1 MRVWYTVSWCIWL
14 LVIFLWLLSRPVLVA
29 PCISKE
35 LLGQLCSHGLKGTKM
50 NTKTKSA
57 SQWNLSG
64 SVARWTVKG
73 AVMHAIHSGV
83 FSGTKQKSQK
93 LRVELTAKKTHPE
106 NFNRPKWPTK
116 TSSFLP
122 SKGIKEKGSPM
133 VTRNRIRGPR
143 QSNPIQKGQVTFH
156 NFGPLQ
162 DPRKPEGFQT
172 YREG

>member
-93 LRVELTAKKTHPE
+93 LRVELTAKKNTPG
-106 NFNRPKWPTK
+106 KLQPTK
-116 TSSFLP
+116 MTYQDIFVPSFQRDQR
-122 SKGIKEKGSPM
+122 KG
-133 VTRNRIRGPR
+133 VTNGHQEPDPWTPPI
-143 QSNPIQKGQVTFH
+143 QSNPKRPSHI
-156 NFGPLQ
+156 P
-162 DPRKPEGFQT
+162 
-172 YREG
+172 